1 MTNTEHLKNSK
12 YETLVEEIN
21 KCITDFKE
29 ENENT
34 EFDIN
39 LVVGLWHYN
48 DSKLWELFV
57 NVVALIK
64 KEKQPFLYVPYLIKD
79 IKLAECRVDD
89 NFFYNIGII
98 QKEGKKIHK
107 FLQKKYSDCK
117 NYHTESH
124 NLLTKI
130 KKNNIKNFS

>member
-1 MTNTEHLKNSK
+1 M
-12 YETLVEEIN
+12 VEEIN
-21 KCITDFKE
+21 KSIIDFKR
-29 ENENT
+29 ENEDT

-79 IKLAECRVDD
+79 FKLGECRVDD
-89 NFFYNIGII
+89 DFFSNIGTV

-107 FLQKKYSDCK
+107 FLQKEYSDCK

-124 NLLTKI
+124 NLLTKV
-130 KKNNIKNFS
+130 KKSNIKNFS